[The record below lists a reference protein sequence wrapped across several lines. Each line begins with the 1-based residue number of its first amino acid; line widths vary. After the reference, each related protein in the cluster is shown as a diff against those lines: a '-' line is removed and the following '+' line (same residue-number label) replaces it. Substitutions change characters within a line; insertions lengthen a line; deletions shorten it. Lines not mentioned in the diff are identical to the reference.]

1 MAYLFA
7 LVDTGL
13 FQEIRLSFL
22 PVGHT
27 HTDIDQMF
35 SRFSKRLEEHDAL
48 TRRHLLEQCKAAF
61 SDIGKN
67 TSDIIGLNYMKLK
80 IWLKN
85 RHCRHNPVHHHL

>member
-1 MAYLFA
+1 MAYLYA

-35 SRFSKRLEEHDAL
+35 SRFSKRLQEHDAL
-48 TRRHLLEQCKAAF
+48 TLDHLLQQCKAAYNN
-61 SDIGKN
+61 IGEIFILFGVVLFN
-67 TSDIIGLNYMKLK
+67 LM
-80 IWLKN
+80 
-85 RHCRHNPVHHHL
+85 VA